1 MTIDDIVPE
10 LLEKI
15 KKEFSEK
22 VEKNSNL
29 ASFQKLLENKNVTYK
44 DANAFAIEIG
54 EISATALEK
63 YISEDILPDGRMY
76 YNIGK
81 RLLDDVL
88 TRNYNLICDYTYDV
102 QKLLNQQAR
111 INLKVQKPKIN
122 QDRIDG
128 FVNRL
133 DSEESFNDV
142 KWLLDDPIV
151 NFSQSIVDDF
161 IELNAK
167 FHAKAGLSPK
177 LIRTTESKPC
187 KWCSEIA
194 GTYDYPAPS
203 DIYKRHEH
211 CRCIVEYNPKNGK
224 LQNVWA
230 KKWYKETTDV
240 IERRKQ
246 INIAIKD
253 NNRKSDIKEYKEI
266 VSILGTK
273 APISLAKFQDL
284 KYNEDDTGY
293 ERLKDKA
300 YIQGN
305 FKKGIWL
312 DKINPEKQAR
322 HIQSTA
328 GEDKSYFSDDADV
341 NMIYNKYKMSG
352 YITKSQGNRTQFE
365 KVNLDE
371 EDCQGV
377 DTFSGHK
384 INAMTIHYSKTG
396 VHLVPTY
403 YERRP

>member
-1 MTIDDIVPE
+1 MIIDDIVPE

-29 ASFQKLLENKNVTYK
+29 ATFQQLLENKNVTYK
-44 DANAFAIEIG
+44 EANAFAIEIG

-187 KWCSEIA
+187 EWCSEIA

-203 DIYKRHEH
+203 DIYKRHEN
-211 CRCIVEYNPKNGK
+211 CRCTVEYEPKNGRGI
-224 LQNVWA
+224 QNA
-230 KKWYKETTDV
+230 HTKKWRNSIKNDRIEKRKPSIIRKPDIQLPKSVSAKARDIFVKYDIPVDGEMPIKGGSIIKKVNV
-240 IERRKQ
+240 IAGKGVRRGIDD
-246 INIAIKD
+246 INRLVRT
-253 NNRKSDIKEYKEI
+253 NP
-266 VSILGTK
+266 GTK
-273 APISLAKFQDL
+273 PSDWQKVTGIAEMINGEKAEIHWYQAKNVGKVEFKL
-284 KYNEDDTGY
+284 K
-293 ERLKDKA
+293 R
-300 YIQGN
+300 
-305 FKKGIWL
+305 WL
-312 DKINPEKQAR
+312 
-322 HIQSTA
+322 
-328 GEDKSYFSDDADV
+328 
-341 NMIYNKYKMSG
+341 
-352 YITKSQGNRTQFE
+352 
-365 KVNLDE
+365 
-371 EDCQGV
+371 
-377 DTFSGHK
+377 
-384 INAMTIHYSKTG
+384 
-396 VHLVPTY
+396 
-403 YERRP
+403 